1 MIKGTSLKW
10 QSVKMTQVSRV
21 GIFFILPLLNAL
33 NVRNRYMS
41 AVLVL
46 NTMIILSVS
55 TQRYKYSV
63 GWFAHFFNAH
73 VNLQYLTGIL

>member
-41 AVLVL
+41 AVFVL

-63 GWFAHFFNAH
+63 RWFAHFFNAH